1 MPKRGRVAEKS
12 YMAVEVYYKH
22 GEYNIEYFYSVGA
35 LRCYLA
41 DKLLSDRER
50 RREYG
55 YERKDNSNG
64 DEEEKFGDE
73 GMSLD
78 ELIAAVIKSGREMI
92 SEQCGYGVVCVQEIV
107 SA

>member
-12 YMAVEVYYKH
+12 FMAVEVYYKH
-22 GEYNIEYFYSVGA
+22 GEYNIEYFHSVGA
-35 LRCYLA
+35 LRGYLA

-55 YERKDNSNG
+55 YERKDNG
-64 DEEEKFGDE
+64 DEEGKFGDE

-92 SEQCGYGVVCVQEIV
+92 SEQCGYGVVCVQEIA